1 MLLLSLA
8 LSAAGYYNP
17 DKVASNSETFRRYAD
32 AVQPKAAEMEEGLAV
47 ASLQVQELDLGV
59 NLLGKRA
66 SPELVA
72 YRDALRKQYAHQGLE
87 AQSFNDWF
95 QDTSTSVFTQ
105 ALDFAVEDLDDYEV
119 KECAPAASG
128 IAGIA
133 GPGMGGGPKCE
144 GEDLSEQLAQTLD
157 ADPDLN
163 GVVDQLLGESWPVVG
178 LEGQTWDPVALSG
191 TGNYIRIA
199 PLAEALLADQL
210 AALDAQL
217 ERDMRPL
224 AMEMADPSVAAKATR
239 LRQAYE
245 ADVAALGDTLF
256 DAIAKAAKDADL
268 GLCANPPSLG
278 GCNGQDVSKD
288 QLPVLAQHKKVLKA
302 LK

>member
-1 MLLLSLA
+1 M
-8 LSAAGYYNP
+8 P
-17 DKVASNSETFRRYAD
+17 
-32 AVQPKAAEMEEGLAV
+32 
-47 ASLQVQELDLGV
+47 
-59 NLLGKRA
+59 
-66 SPELVA
+66 
-72 YRDALRKQYAHQGLE
+72 
-87 AQSFNDWF
+87 
-95 QDTSTSVFTQ
+95 
-105 ALDFAVEDLDDYEV
+105 
-119 KECAPAASG
+119 
-128 IAGIA
+128 
-133 GPGMGGGPKCE
+133 
-144 GEDLSEQLAQTLD
+144 
-157 ADPDLN
+157 
-163 GVVDQLLGESWPVVG
+163 
-178 LEGQTWDPVALSG
+178 G

-256 DAIAKAAKDADL
+256 AAIAKAAKDADL